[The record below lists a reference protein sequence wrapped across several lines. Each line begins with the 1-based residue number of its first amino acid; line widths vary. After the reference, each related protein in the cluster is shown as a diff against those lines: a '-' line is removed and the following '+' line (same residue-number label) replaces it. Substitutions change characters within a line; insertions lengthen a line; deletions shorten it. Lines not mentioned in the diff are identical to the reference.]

1 MDFQNVFCSRLS
13 LLMQQRG
20 RRAIA
25 GVSRIVGVSPQT
37 MRKYMKGL
45 SYPPLD
51 VAYQMAQLFHVSLD
65 FLAGNLEG
73 GQDNVQYVPP
83 VEEERD

>member
-1 MDFQNVFCSRLS
+1 MDFNNVFCSRLT

-25 GVSRIVGVSPQT
+25 GVSRIVGVSPAT
-37 MRKYMKGL
+37 MRKYLNGY

-51 VAYQMAQLFHVSLD
+51 VAYKMAQIFHVSLD
-65 FLAGNLEG
+65 FLAGNIEG
-73 GQDNVQYVPP
+73 GEQNGNQKT
-83 VEEERD
+83 